1 MKPESGPEGST
12 LNRLWAT
19 WRMQYVTTL
28 DKSPG
33 GCVFCEIARAED
45 GPENLIVHRGRSCY
59 VVLNLYPYNNGHAMV
74 IPLRHVPSL
83 AELTDDER
91 LEMMKLVSAMQVALE
106 EELRAQGF
114 NLGMNLGR
122 AGGAGIPEHLHLHI
136 VPRWMGDTNFMPV
149 VGETKVLPESLEN
162 TYARLRRALARVL
175 ERGDALK

>member
-1 MKPESGPEGST
+1 
-12 LNRLWAT
+12 
-19 WRMQYVTTL
+19 
-28 DKSPG
+28 
-33 GCVFCEIARAED
+33 
-45 GPENLIVHRGRSCY
+45 
-59 VVLNLYPYNNGHAMV
+59 MV